1 MQSNQRKIRIKIC
14 GITRLGDALIAES
27 LGAFAVGFVF
37 YPGSPRYIKPEDAG
51 KISDKLGTNI
61 LRIGVFVNEKHEN
74 IIKTVRYAGLTAI
87 QLHGSESPDI
97 IKYLNNIPIIKAFH
111 IDEKFDSSS
120 LKDYDVTAFLLD
132 SYVAGSCFGG
142 TGRIFDW
149 NKALECKKYGKI
161 ILAGGLN
168 KDNVYNALKK
178 VDPWALDVSSGV
190 EISPGI
196 KDINKMEAFFHAA
209 NKEIS
214 D

>member
-1 MQSNQRKIRIKIC
+1 MKLNQKRIKIC
-14 GITRLGDALIAES
+14 GITRPEDALAAEN

-37 YPGSPRYIKPEDAG
+37 YKGSTRYIKPEKAG
-51 KISDKLGTNI
+51 KISDKLGPDI
-61 LRIGVFVNEKHEN
+61 LRTGVFVNEPPEN
-74 IIKTVRYAGLTAI
+74 ILKIVKDAGLTAI
-87 QLHGSESPDI
+87 QLHGSESPDT
-97 IKYLNNIPIIKAFH
+97 IKYPENIPVIKAFR
-111 IDEKFDSSS
+111 IDEKFDSSY
-120 LKDYDVTAFLLD
+120 LKDYEVTAFLLD
-132 SYVAGSCFGG
+132 TYVTGSCFGG

-168 KDNVYNALKK
+168 EDNVFNALKK

-209 NKEIS
+209 NKENS
-214 D
+214 N